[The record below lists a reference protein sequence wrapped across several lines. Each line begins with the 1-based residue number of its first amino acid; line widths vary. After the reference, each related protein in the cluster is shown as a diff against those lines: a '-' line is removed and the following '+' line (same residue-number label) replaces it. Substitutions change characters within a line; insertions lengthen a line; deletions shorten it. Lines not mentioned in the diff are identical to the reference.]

1 MYIGWDVG
9 IKNLAYCLL
18 KKISL
23 PDNIT
28 SEDDKMAFLQ
38 KMENVLVFNNNIYQI
53 VDWNVI
59 NIASNVGDKQLL
71 NGEITL
77 AQRPELKCKCESL
90 GKKKKIDSSP
100 YCNKKA
106 IACKVKKVNG
116 EYMGYCSHHLK
127 RADLDMTEYVD
138 GKMNSC
144 FCHIWDSKKN
154 NICGTKAVYLDKDH
168 YYLGYCK
175 KHYNEMMKLQEAI
188 EGTEKEEGNKKEF
201 IKIIK
206 QKKVSSINLTQ
217 LADALFDEVD
227 KHSSVLDANIVLL
240 ENQPVLKNPT
250 MKSVQMFLYSYY
262 VMKGYKDANK
272 AVNTIQCYM
281 ASKKLDIIKLMPLE
295 VYYDIKAEIKNIS
308 SQYSRN
314 KRIAVRLTENIL
326 LSKSINCS
334 KYEKIFNDSKKKDD
348 LSDALLMTLH
358 YLEKDNIKKAK
369 VKEIDDS
376 PLLKRKKPGRNKEA
390 LKEEIEEGLDC
401 VIEILPTE

>member
-1 MYIGWDVG
+1 MYIGWDIG

-23 PDNIT
+23 PDNIS

-38 KMENVLVFNNNIYQI
+38 TMENVLVFNNNIYQI

-59 NIASNVGDKQLL
+59 NIASNVSDKQLL
-71 NGEITL
+71 NGEMTL
-77 AQRPELKCKCESL
+77 AQRSELKCKCESL
-90 GKKKKIDSSP
+90 GKKKKIDSNP

-106 IACKVKKVNG
+106 VACRVKKSNG
-116 EYMGYCSHHLK
+116 EYVSYCSHHLK
-127 RADLDMTEYVD
+127 RADLDITEYVD
-138 GKMNSC
+138 GKINSC
-144 FCHIWDSKKN
+144 VCHIWDTKKN
-154 NICGTKAVYLDKDH
+154 NICGTKAVYLDKEH

-175 KHYNEMMKLQEAI
+175 KHYNEIMNLQEEI
-188 EGTEKEEGNKKEF
+188 DGTEKEEGNKKEF

-227 KHSSVLDANIVLL
+227 KHPCVLDAEIVLL

-250 MKSVQMFLYSYY
+250 MKSVQIFLYSYY
-262 VMKGYKDANK
+262 VIKGYKDVNK
-272 AVNTIQCYM
+272 AVNTIQCYT
-281 ASKKLDIIKLMPLE
+281 ASKKLDIIKLMPLD

-308 SQYSRN
+308 SLYNRN
-314 KRIAVRLTENIL
+314 KRIAVRLTESIL
-326 LSKSINCS
+326 LSKTINCN
-334 KYEKIFNDSKKKDD
+334 KYETLFSNSKKKDD

-358 YLEKDNIKKAK
+358 YLEKDNIKKAN
-369 VKEIDDS
+369 VTEIDDS
-376 PLLKRKKPGRNKEA
+376 PLVKRKNPGRNKEE
-390 LKEEIEEGLDC
+390 LKEDIAEGLEC

>member
-59 NIASNVGDKQLL
+59 NIATNVGNKQLL
-71 NGEITL
+71 NGEMTL

-127 RADLDMTEYVD
+127 RAGLDMTEYVD

-154 NICGTKAVYLDKDH
+154 NICGTKGVYLDKDH

-175 KHYNEMMKLQEAI
+175 KHYNEMMKLQSAI

-206 QKKVSSINLTQ
+206 QKKASSINLTQ
-217 LADALFDEVD
+217 LADALYDEVD
-227 KHSSVLDANIVLL
+227 KHPEVLDANIVLL

-262 VMKGYKDANK
+262 VIKGYKDNNK

-326 LSKSINCS
+326 SSKAINCS
-334 KYEKIFNDSKKKDD
+334 KYETLFNKSKKKDD

>member
-1 MYIGWDVG
+1 MYIGWDIG

-23 PDNIT
+23 PDNIIT
-28 SEDDKMAFLQ
+28 EDDKMIFLQ
-38 KMENVLVFNNNIYQI
+38 TMENILVFNDNIYQI

-59 NIASNVGDKQLL
+59 NVASNVSDKQLS
-71 NGEITL
+71 NGEMTL

-138 GKMNSC
+138 GKLNTC

-168 YYLGYCK
+168 HYLGYCK
-175 KHYNEMMKLQEAI
+175 KHYNEMMKLQAAI
-188 EGTEKEEGNKKEF
+188 EGTEKEEDNKKEF

-206 QKKVSSINLTQ
+206 KKKVSSINLTQ

-227 KHSSVLDANIVLL
+227 KHPEVLNANIVLL

-281 ASKKLDIIKLMPLE
+281 ASKKLDIIKLMPLD
-295 VYYDIKAEIKNIS
+295 VYNNIKSEIKNIK

-314 KRIAVRLTENIL
+314 KKIAVRLTENIL
-326 LSKSINCS
+326 SSKAINCS
-334 KYEKIFNDSKKKDD
+334 KYETQFNKSKKKDD
-348 LSDALLMTLH
+348 LSDALLMTIH
-358 YLEKDNIKKAK
+358 YLEKDNIKKTK
-369 VKEIDDS
+369 IKEIDDS
-376 PLLKRKKPGRNKEA
+376 PLLKRKKPVRNKEE

-401 VIEILPTE
+401 VIEILPTK